1 MAKQTQLKSR
11 EIKEEIVKNLAE
23 KIARAKTLAFCNYHG
38 LTVNQLGTLR
48 HKVKEAGGEMLVTKN
63 TLMSRALSINH
74 LPASPAKRDEPTTD
88 YQLAGPTAIIFAYN
102 DEIAPIK
109 VLADSAREKGL
120 PKLKFGFFGKD
131 FLNTQAIVEL
141 SQIPGR
147 DVLHAKIVGALASPI
162 YGFVSVLS
170 VNIRN
175 LLSIL
180 DQVSKS
186 KSLTTNV

>member
-1 MAKQTQLKSR
+1 MKKQVQLKSR
-11 EIKEEIVKNLAE
+11 EIKVETVKSLAQ
-23 KIARAKTLAFCNYHG
+23 KIARAKTLAFCDYHG
-38 LTVNQLGTLR
+38 LTVNQLTDLR
-48 HKVKEAGGEMLVTKN
+48 RKIKAVGGEIIVTKN
-63 TLMSRALSINH
+63 TLMKLALQISDLRSGI
-74 LPASPAKRDEPTTD
+74 LD
-88 YQLAGPTAIIFAYN
+88 LVGPTAIVFAYS
-102 DEIAPIK
+102 DEIAPLK

-120 PKLKFGFFGKD
+120 PKFKFGFAGFDLLDG
-131 FLNTQAIVEL
+131 QAIVEL

-170 VNIRN
+170 ANIRN

-186 KSLTTNV
+186 ASSRTSG